1 LDAALERNAAILGD
15 AEQVSEGAGEA
26 ETPAFEELLSTPPTS
41 MAGLRALLV
50 YLSDDVADLG
60 QRFDARNAE
69 MLIYSI
75 HDALLELNP
84 SDATGGQG

>member
-1 LDAALERNAAILGD
+1 MDAALERNAAILGD

-60 QRFDARNAE
+60 RFDARNAE